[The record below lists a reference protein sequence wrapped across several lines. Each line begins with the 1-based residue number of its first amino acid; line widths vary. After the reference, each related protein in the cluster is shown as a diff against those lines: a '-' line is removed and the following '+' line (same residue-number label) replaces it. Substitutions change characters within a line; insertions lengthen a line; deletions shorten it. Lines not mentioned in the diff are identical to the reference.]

1 VVVTRSHHCGE
12 KSSTYSSTAGMKSGA
27 SGFSDDD
34 EEIATALMVHHHNCS
49 SFLNHTTRTKPD
61 PNIRSPRT
69 PGNHD

>member
-1 VVVTRSHHCGE
+1 
-12 KSSTYSSTAGMKSGA
+12 MKSGA